1 MIPPRTESP
10 WFWLSAYALAVRHG
24 YDGTEGE
31 WLGSL
36 KGADGA
42 KFSLYQLDDDHDG
55 FAGVPCDPS
64 KPLALAPFMT
74 ALLTTEPMPL
84 TANRAPV
91 SKAFAGQDDSK

>member
-1 MIPPRTESP
+1 MNDTPEPRTVK
-10 WFWLSAYALAVRHG
+10 LA
-24 YDGTEGE
+24 
-31 WLGSL
+31 L

-74 ALLTTEPMPL
+74 ALLTTDAADGESR
-84 TANRAPV
+84 T
-91 SKAFAGQDDSK
+91 GQQSLRGTG